1 MEYSGKDASCEVE
14 IDIIVPPKQDK
25 QEQNTSFLLQHL
37 KQKSV
42 VEEKKALVH
51 FRRVKEQQAV
61 LACPR

>member
-42 VEEKKALVH
+42 VE
-51 FRRVKEQQAV
+51 V
-61 LACPR
+61 LWCTLGG